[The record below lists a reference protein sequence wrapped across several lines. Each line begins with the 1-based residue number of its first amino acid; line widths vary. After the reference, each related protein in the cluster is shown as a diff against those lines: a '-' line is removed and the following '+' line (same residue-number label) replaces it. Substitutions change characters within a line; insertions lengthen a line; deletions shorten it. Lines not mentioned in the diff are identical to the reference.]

1 MDVVFSIFF
10 ALAVPAAVLV
20 LSAWFRSQERLR
32 LLDVV
37 RKLAEE
43 DRPLS
48 TEVLQVLP
56 GGQGSVSPQRDLR
69 RGVMLLAIG
78 AGFALLGLLAFV
90 GNLNGTKDFGVSVAI
105 GTTVAAVGAIP
116 ICVGAALIFLSRT
129 DR

>member
-78 AGFALLGLLAFV
+78 VSLVVIGVLAFFA
-90 GNLNGTKDFGVSVAI
+90 NLHGAKDFGVSIAI
-105 GTTVAAVGAIP
+105 GTIVAALGAIP
-116 ICVGAALIFLSRT
+116 ICVGAALIYLSKA